1 MIDSYRYRN
10 RFLWSH
16 GVYKVAGKEVAIKLE
31 PAVNKQPSPL
41 KHELKIY
48 KTLMGGPGG
57 SGLTNRGT
65 TM

>member
-48 KTLMGGPGG
+48 KTLMGGLGG
-57 SGLTNRGT
+57 SGLANRGT